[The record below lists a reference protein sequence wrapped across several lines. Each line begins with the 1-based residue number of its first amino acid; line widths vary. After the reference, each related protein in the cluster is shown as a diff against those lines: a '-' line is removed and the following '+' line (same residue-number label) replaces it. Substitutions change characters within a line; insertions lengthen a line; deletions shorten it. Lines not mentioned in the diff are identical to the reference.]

1 MCKPVDQGISQ
12 DLVLDDLSPAVEGQV
27 CGDDGGL
34 CIGSE
39 REMIEEQLTALLV
52 AGHVSK
58 LIADDKVVALSD
70 SSHMQLSGRCFVR
83 NEIHIGMSSQ
93 SSCS

>member
-1 MCKPVDQGISQ
+1 MCKPVDQGIGQ

-39 REMIEEQLTALLV
+39 REMIEEQLTSFFV
-52 AGHVSK
+52 TSHVSK
-58 LIADDKVVALSD
+58 LIADDKVVALKA
-70 SSHMQLSGRCFVR
+70 CFK
-83 NEIHIGMSSQ
+83 GM
-93 SSCS
+93 

>member
-1 MCKPVDQGISQ
+1 
-12 DLVLDDLSPAVEGQV
+12 
-27 CGDDGGL
+27 
-34 CIGSE
+34 
-39 REMIEEQLTALLV
+39 MIEEQLSALLV

>member
-1 MCKPVDQGISQ
+1 MGHGSKSHREPGSTGAMIS
-12 DLVLDDLSPAVEGQV
+12 GH
-27 CGDDGGL
+27 GGL